1 MSSLGGTVKV
11 ASIGKAGATATPKLG
26 GAEAEHTQGDG
37 TVPGGPEP
45 GLHDSSRVIGSGRPT
60 R

>member
-26 GAEAEHTQGDG
+26 GAEA
-37 TVPGGPEP
+37 
-45 GLHDSSRVIGSGRPT
+45 
-60 R
+60 